1 MTARSIRTAALLV
14 ALASPVG
21 LRATDGV
28 GLQGT
33 ARPPAADNSRQ
44 NQQGGQTA
52 DQQSQTKEDL
62 ALVQKIRQEILKNK
76 TLSTNAHN
84 CKVITNNGAVLLRGP
99 VNTAEEKTAIGDIA
113 AKVVGDKDKVT
124 NELVVKA
131 SK

>member
-1 MTARSIRTAALLV
+1 M
-14 ALASPVG
+14 
-21 LRATDGV
+21 
-28 GLQGT
+28 QGQT
-33 ARPPAADNSRQ
+33 
-44 NQQGGQTA
+44 GQTA

-99 VNTAEEKTAIGDIA
+99 VDTAEEKTAIGDIA

-131 SK
+131 GK